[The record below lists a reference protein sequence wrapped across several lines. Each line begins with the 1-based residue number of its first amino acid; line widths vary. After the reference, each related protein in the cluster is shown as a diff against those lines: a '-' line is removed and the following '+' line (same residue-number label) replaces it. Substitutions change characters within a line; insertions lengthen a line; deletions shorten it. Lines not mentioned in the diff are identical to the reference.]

1 MLPLSAN
8 NDFKNQGEYKA
19 ENPFRDWN
27 GESLKHK
34 AEVYGTDAIDQAI
47 EAVIVTEPHERLF
60 NPEFCSPFYRLLF
73 QNESSAEEIIEE
85 VFRRVEVWCGVEI
98 DRENALVEVDSA
110 NHSVELTIPYYY
122 NNRLSKHIFSRAI
135 SA

>member
-8 NDFKNQGEYKA
+8 NDFKNQGAKS

-27 GESLKHK
+27 GESLVNH
-34 AEVYGTDAIDQAI
+34 AEVFGTDAIDQAI
-47 EAVIVTEPHERLF
+47 EAVIVTEPYERLF

-73 QNESSAEEIIEE
+73 QNENDAEAIIEE
-85 VFRRVEVWCGVEI
+85 VFNRIELWCGIEVARDE
-98 DRENALVEVDSA
+98 ALVEIDSA

-122 NNRLSKHIFSRAI
+122 NNRLSKHVFSRAI